1 MATHQIS
8 IRPDYRGHG
17 RYTYSFYCSCGAHSF
32 GRQSRGAAEAE
43 GQGHVRREAERNR

>member
-17 RYTYSFYCSCGAHSF
+17 RVTYSFRCSCGAYNF
-32 GRQSRGAAEAE
+32 GSQSRGAAAQA
-43 GQGHVRREAERNR
+43 GRAHQKKAGER